1 MADPSGPKRQRFPRS
16 ARIKSRRVFERA
28 FSERCRAIDRHMVV
42 FAVPNDAG
50 TVRLGISVG
59 KAYGSAVQR
68 NRIKRLLREA
78 FRQVRH
84 KLPTGIDLVIVP
96 RKQDSEPTIDNLQMS
111 ISRLCHQLQERLE

>member
-1 MADPSGPKRQRFPRS
+1 
-16 ARIKSRRVFERA
+16 
-28 FSERCRAIDRHMVV
+28 MVV